1 MDLQQIDSPSEA
13 TTVDAPASSGVG
25 SATSESVSE
34 QPTVLND
41 PSLIALSQLSKSVR
55 RTDAPIQK
63 AINERLGKL
72 EPQIKEVYNKVGNLK
87 NGQKNG
93 APPKVATEVKTEVK
107 TESAPAAEATKESTE
122 PVKPSVSKP
131 SKLFTK
137 PTVEAAKTGGGEAPK
152 YFLSEE
158 HDKILHSMLKPVAG
172 DNVNVKTFM
181 EETLPQWRKT
191 VSKAAEYENNYK
203 AISEQVNSAPEPLRN
218 ALVAVAKGDLAAA
231 RQYAAGMSNY
241 IDYSKPFADQAKVAM
256 KVLMPKINIEDASAD
271 NYVDIDDD
279 SDPKIKNLKSVA
291 EDLFNKEKVAET
303 SRIERE
309 AKEGKERQAKAV
321 ARLQESIK
329 KLNDNLPDD
338 LEKKGAYMKSVESVW
353 RSQDG
358 VERIFFEED
367 GTPVADAAERAFN
380 ALHAPEVYAF
390 YQQALYDL
398 QTELQNL
405 IASGVGK
412 SAAVASSQR
421 NYVSAGKNDLVSQ
434 TRRSIPTPKNRLEP
448 VK

>member
-1 MDLQQIDSPSEA
+1 MELTSLDSPAEA
-13 TTVDAPASSGVG
+13 ATVDAPATSGV
-25 SATSESVSE
+25 SSPSPESNG
-34 QPTVLND
+34 QGNTILND
-41 PSLIALSQLSKSVR
+41 PSLIALSQLSKSIR

-63 AINERLGKL
+63 AINEKLGKF

-93 APPKVATEVKTEVK
+93 QPQSPAADVKTAETPTP
-107 TESAPAAEATKESTE
+107 TEEKPVSAEQ
-122 PVKPSVSKP
+122 KPMVSKP

-137 PTVEAAKTGGGEAPK
+137 PTVEVQKTEGGEAPK

-158 HDKILHSMLKPVAG
+158 HDKTLHSMLKPIAG
-172 DNVNVKTFM
+172 DNVNVKTFF

-191 VSKAAEYENNYK
+191 ISKASEYENNYK
-203 AISEQVNSAPEPLRN
+203 AISEQVNSAPEPIRN
-218 ALVAVAKGDLAAA
+218 ALIAAAKGDMAAA
-231 RQYAAGMSNY
+231 RQYASGMSNF

-271 NYVDIDDD
+271 NFVDIDDD
-279 SDPKIKNLKSVA
+279 SDPKIKNLKAVA
-291 EDLFNKEKVAET
+291 EDLFNKEKVQEN
-303 SRIERE
+303 SRMERE

-338 LEKKGAYMKSVESVW
+338 LEKKGSYMKSVESVW

-367 GTPVADAAERAFN
+367 GTPVEDAAERAFN
-380 ALHAPEVYAF
+380 ALHANEVYAF

-398 QTELQNL
+398 QTELQNVL
-405 IASGVGK
+405 ASGVGK

-421 NYVSAGKNDLVSQ
+421 NYVSAGKTDLVSQ
-434 TRRSIPTPKNRLEP
+434 TRKSIPTPKNRMEP